1 MALRLLSLVGPIHI
15 IGGFLVFLTAFFP
28 TIQRSMADLAGI
40 TDANFSPFLF
50 AVIGATIASWGVLFC
65 VVVSQFR
72 DYPTKRLWNAMLIAI
87 LVWAPLD
94 TGLCLYYGVYG
105 GAILNSVVVV
115 ILIGLLVAVRNQ
127 GRSA

>member
-15 IGGFLVFLTAFFP
+15 VGGLLVFLTAFFP
-28 TIQRSMADLAGI
+28 QIQLAMAELAGL

-65 VVVSQFR
+65 AVVSQYR

-105 GAILNSVVVV
+105 GAALNSVVIVV
-115 ILIGLLVAVRNQ
+115 LIALLFAVRSK
-127 GRSA
+127 GRST

>member
-15 IGGFLVFLTAFFP
+15 IAGLLVFSTAFFP
-28 TIQRSMADLAGI
+28 GIQRSMAELAGL
-40 TDANFSPFLF
+40 TDEIFSPFLF
-50 AVIGATIASWGVLFC
+50 AVFGATIASWGVLFC
-65 VVVSQFR
+65 VVVSQYR

-105 GAILNSVVVV
+105 AAMLNMVVV
-115 ILIGLLVAVRNQ
+115 IVLIALLIAVRDQ
-127 GRSA
+127 GRRA